1 MMSTKQDV
9 LEIRSLKKAF
19 SGSEVLKDVSFT
31 VQPGVV
37 TSMIG
42 PNGAGKTTL
51 FNIISGHLQADGGEV
66 IFKGKNVIN
75 LSPHTIN
82 RKGIS
87 RSFQIV
93 NIFPQL
99 TVFEN
104 VQMAVISYLG
114 ASRNIITPSHKVGR
128 REVIQ
133 GLERIAFASHADTV
147 AGTLSHG
154 DQRILEIAIA
164 LATMP
169 DLLLLDEPT
178 AGMNPEETL
187 ATIELIK
194 NLARDQGLTVVLVEH
209 DMDVVFS
216 VSEKVVVLHNGLIIS
231 QGSPVDV
238 RSDKTVQEVYLGE
251 D

>member
-1 MMSTKQDV
+1 MMSARQDV
-9 LEIRSLKKAF
+9 LKIQSLRKAF

-31 VQPGVV
+31 AQPGVV
-37 TSMIG
+37 TSLIG

-51 FNIISGHLQADGGEV
+51 FNIISGHLQADAGEV
-66 IFKGKNVIN
+66 IFKGKNIVN

-93 NIFPQL
+93 SIFPKL

-104 VQMAVISYLG
+104 VQMAVISHLR
-114 ASRNIITPSHKVGR
+114 ANRNIVTAAKKVGR

-133 GLERIAFASHADTV
+133 GLDRIAFASHANTV

-154 DQRILEIAIA
+154 DQRVLEIAIA

-194 NLARDQGLTVVLVEH
+194 KLARDQGLTVVLVEH

-216 VSEKVVVLHNGLIIS
+216 VSEKVVVLHNGMIIS
-231 QGSPVDV
+231 QGTPVEV
-238 RSDKTVQEVYLGE
+238 RDDKTVQEVYLGE
-251 D
+251 E